1 MKAGE
6 ITRARL
12 VFGGLGLVPIL
23 LAGWFGYV
31 QVGQAATLE
40 GRGGQP
46 LPLVAA
52 TAERQAW
59 RVETVPAPRG
69 TILDRTGSTL
79 AADRETYEVRA
90 RVSVP
95 RTKQKDMSLFRGWL
109 KELGDKLALALV
121 DDPEIVD
128 RSAVY
133 ARHRERLAR
142 VLGRAWRVDSL
153 PTSGTWPAGRSQVV
167 DVLVGGGIDRLRVI
181 DALRALH
188 KCDSYPTLSMH
199 FLHSFQRVY
208 PERELTYGVVGHVD
222 SYVALIE
229 GERRL
234 HTYGVCGLES
244 FAALTPGSAELR
256 RFRADGRQRPYFV
269 APMED
274 PPTPLRMHSTLDLE
288 LQRAC
293 VRELTAQ
300 CEQGLRGNSDSKA
313 KWAAMVLVEVASGDV
328 LASASWHRGDL
339 HPKAA
344 SFTPY
349 QSRFEPGSI
358 VKPLVLAYA
367 HEVGAIRWDERF
379 DCDPRGGMY
388 RETIRSL
395 GRRKPVRD
403 DHDCSVLTPHG
414 ILLNSSNIG
423 AAMVGLRLTRE
434 QWRDYMQTYGW
445 GQSLGLQLPQEVRG
459 GHHPRSFAPDI
470 PLRGFRA
477 NSAISFSFGYEMTA
491 TAMQV
496 ARAYLR
502 MLRGVDAEL
511 RLVRGL
517 EIDGQWHDAPARGG
531 TRQTFRPEVRRD
543 VLAAMRDVVSNIE
556 GATGR
561 VLHGRFQKQGVELH
575 RLVGGKTGTAVSTVG
590 LGNGKVASVR
600 NASFVGV
607 LPAEDPKWL
616 AVCVLQKD
624 GRARFYGG
632 SYAAPPAVKLLLR
645 CQQHR
650 DRSLLR
656 QEPRVVPGGQT
667 RMGLQAP
674 DLSGWDASVGAD
686 APRDTR

>member
-1 MKAGE
+1 VKLGE
-6 ITRARL
+6 VGRARFM
-12 VFGGLGLVPIL
+12 FGVIGLVPVL
-23 LAGWFGYV
+23 LASWFGYV
-31 QVGQAATLE
+31 QVGQTATLTDRR
-40 GRGGQP
+40 GRP
-46 LPLVAA
+46 LPLVAS

-69 TILDRTGSTL
+69 TILDRNGSTL

-95 RTKQKDMSLFRGWL
+95 RTKRQDMSLFRPWL
-109 KELGDKLALALV
+109 QRLADSLALALV
-121 DDPEIVD
+121 ADPEIVD
-128 RSAVY
+128 RSATY
-133 ARHRERLAR
+133 ARHRERLRR
-142 VLGRAWRVDSL
+142 VFWRAWRVDGL
-153 PTSGTWPAGRSQVV
+153 PTSGSWPANRARVA
-167 DVLVGGGIDRLRVI
+167 DVLVGGGIDRLQVI
-181 DALRALH
+181 DALRAFH
-188 KCDSYPTLSMH
+188 KCDAYPTLSMH

-208 PERELTYGVVGHVD
+208 PERDLTYGVVGHVD
-222 SYVALIE
+222 SYVAQIE
-229 GERRL
+229 GQRRL

-244 FAALTPGSAELR
+244 FAALMPGSSELR

-269 APMED
+269 APMQD
-274 PPTPLRMHSTLDLE
+274 PPTAVRMHSTLDLE

-293 VRELTAQ
+293 VRELTKQ
-300 CEQGLRGNSDSKA
+300 CEQGLRGNADSKA
-313 KWAAMVLVEVASGDV
+313 KWGAMVLVEVATGDV
-328 LASASWHRGDL
+328 VASASWHRGGL
-339 HPKAA
+339 HPKATA
-344 SFTPY
+344 FSPY

-367 HEVGAIRWDERF
+367 QQVGAIRWDEQF
-379 DCDPRGGMY
+379 DCDPRGAMY
-388 RETIRSL
+388 RETIRGL

-423 AAMVGLRLTRE
+423 AAMVGLRLSRE
-434 QWRDYMQTYGW
+434 QWQDYMRTYGF
-445 GQSLGLQLPQEVRG
+445 GRSLGLQMPQEVRG
-459 GHHPRSFAPDI
+459 GHHPRSFAPEI

-477 NSAISFSFGYEMTA
+477 NSAISFSFGYELTA

-517 EIDGQWHDAPARGG
+517 EIDGVWHDAPTRGG
-531 TRQTFRPEVRRD
+531 TRQTFRPEVRRA
-543 VLAAMRDVVSNIE
+543 VVAAMRDVVSNIE

-561 VLHGRFQKQGVELH
+561 VLHGRFQKDGVELH
-575 RLVGGKTGTAVSTVG
+575 GLVGGKTGTAVSTVG

-607 LPAEDPKWL
+607 LPADDPKWL

-645 CQQHR
+645 CEQHR
-650 DRSLLR
+650 ERSLLR

-667 RMGLQAP
+667 RMGLQTP
-674 DLSGWDASVGAD
+674 DSSGWASSVGAD
-686 APRDTR
+686 DPRDTR